1 MPLRGQR
8 CVPDTANVMHPETSV
23 LPRDKFD
30 LAAANSAV
38 EAGWPAIKPSAE
50 RLLPWVQDANWPVA
64 RVLAPALAAVGEPL
78 APYVRRVLAG
88 EDETWKYILIGTVVA
103 QSQELTSA
111 LRPELERIAF
121 FPTPSER
128 AEEVCNVAREALEQ

>member
-1 MPLRGQR
+1 
-8 CVPDTANVMHPETSV
+8 MHPETSV
-23 LPRDKFD
+23 VPRDKFD
-30 LAAANSAV
+30 LAAANAAV

-50 RLLPWVQDANWPVA
+50 RLLQWVQDANWPVA
-64 RVLAPALAAVGEPL
+64 RVLAPALAAVGAPL

-88 EDETWKYILIGTVVA
+88 EDETWKYHLIETVVA
-103 QSQELTSA
+103 QSRELSFA

-121 FPTPSER
+121 VPTPSER

>member
-1 MPLRGQR
+1 
-8 CVPDTANVMHPETSV
+8 MHPETSV
-23 LPRDKFD
+23 VPLHKFD
-30 LAAANSAV
+30 LEAANAAV

-50 RLLPWVQDANWPVA
+50 RLLQWVQDANWPVA
-64 RVLAPALAAVGEPL
+64 RVLAPALAAVGAPL

-88 EDETWKYILIGTVVA
+88 EDETWKHHLIGMIVA

-121 FPTPSER
+121 VPTPSES
-128 AEEVCNVAREALEQ
+128 AEKVCDVAREALEQ